1 MTDHTRTEKT
11 GGDSIFMFMVIQVEQ
26 ETVMTAWRLHWGV
39 LESQA
44 NILSYVVFIVIR
56 MLNLSVVIICI
67 IVTHCLVFQ
76 LWHFIL
82 SCLNNCGVIYC
93 FACE

>member
-1 MTDHTRTEKT
+1 MTDHTRTEKI
-11 GGDSIFMFMVIQVEQ
+11 GGDSIFMFVVIQVER
-26 ETVMTAWRLHWGV
+26 ETVMTAWRLHWGP

-56 MLNLSVVIICI
+56 MLNLSAVIICI
-67 IVTHCLVFQ
+67 IVMYCLVFQ

-82 SCLNNCGVIYC
+82 LCLNNCGVIYC
-93 FACE
+93 CACE